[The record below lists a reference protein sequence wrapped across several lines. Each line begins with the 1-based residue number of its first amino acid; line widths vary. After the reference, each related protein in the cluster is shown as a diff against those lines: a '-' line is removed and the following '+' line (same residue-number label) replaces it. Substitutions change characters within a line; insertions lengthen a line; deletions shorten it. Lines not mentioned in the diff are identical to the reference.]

1 MKVSSVCTRVFFAI
15 ALFFVAIKGFY
26 DIESNQGFVS
36 QNLRLLSEKTEKFDI
51 SFNKYRRYSAFI
63 VLIQN
68 YLLLISTITLILSLN
83 FGKYL
88 VLISAIIDIVLI
100 HNPYFYGQPKI
111 KLLACEYLALFG
123 GVLNCLK

>member
-1 MKVSSVCTRVFFAI
+1 MKVTSVISRVSFAL

-68 YLLLISTITLILSLN
+68 YLLLTSTITLILSLN

-100 HNPYFYGQPKI
+100 HNPYFYDQPKI

>member
-36 QNLRLLSEKTEKFDI
+36 QNLRLISEKTQKYDI
-51 SFNKYRRYSAFI
+51 SFNRYRRYSAFI

-68 YLLLISTITLILSLN
+68 YLLLTSTITLILSLN

-88 VLISAIIDIVLI
+88 VLISAILDIILI
-100 HNPYFYGQPKI
+100 HNPFFYDQPSI
-111 KLLACEYLALFG
+111 RTLACEYLALFG
-123 GVLNCLK
+123 GVLNCF

>member
-36 QNLRLLSEKTEKFDI
+36 QNLRLISEKTQKYDI
-51 SFNKYRRYSAFI
+51 SFNRYRRYSAFI

-68 YLLLISTITLILSLN
+68 YLLLTSTITLILSLN

-88 VLISAIIDIVLI
+88 VLISAILDIVLI
-100 HNPYFYGQPKI
+100 HNPFFYDQPSI
-111 KLLACEYLALFG
+111 RTLACEYLALFG
-123 GVLNCLK
+123 GVLNCF

>member
-36 QNLRLLSEKTEKFDI
+36 QNLRLISEKTQKYDI

-68 YLLLISTITLILSLN
+68 YLLLTSTITLILSLN

-88 VLISAIIDIVLI
+88 VLISAILDIILI
-100 HNPYFYGQPKI
+100 HNPFFYDQPSI
-111 KLLACEYLALFG
+111 RTLACEYLALFG
-123 GVLNCLK
+123 GVLNCF

>member
-68 YLLLISTITLILSLN
+68 YLLLTSTITLILSLN

-100 HNPYFYGQPKI
+100 HNPYFYDQPKI

>member
-36 QNLRLLSEKTEKFDI
+36 QNLRLISEKTQKYDI

-68 YLLLISTITLILSLN
+68 YLLLTSTITLILSLN

-88 VLISAIIDIVLI
+88 VLISAILDIVLI
-100 HNPYFYGQPKI
+100 HNPFFYDQPSI
-111 KLLACEYLALFG
+111 RTLACEYLALFG
-123 GVLNCLK
+123 GVLNCF

>member
-68 YLLLISTITLILSLN
+68 YLLLTSTITLILSLN

-88 VLISAIIDIVLI
+88 VLISAILDIVLI
-100 HNPYFYGQPKI
+100 HNPFFYDQPSI
-111 KLLACEYLALFG
+111 RTLACEYLALFG
-123 GVLNCLK
+123 GVLNCF

>member
-88 VLISAIIDIVLI
+88 VLISAIIDIILI
-100 HNPYFYGQPKI
+100 HNPYFYDQPSI
-111 KLLACEYLALFG
+111 RTLACEYLALFG

>member
-88 VLISAIIDIVLI
+88 VLISAILDIVLI
-100 HNPYFYGQPKI
+100 HNPFFYDQPSI
-111 KLLACEYLALFG
+111 RTLACEYLALFG
-123 GVLNCLK
+123 GVLNCF

>member
-1 MKVSSVCTRVFFAI
+1 MKVSSVCTRVLFAI

-36 QNLRLLSEKTEKFDI
+36 QNLRLISEKTQKYDI
-51 SFNKYRRYSAFI
+51 SFNQYRRYSAFI

-68 YLLLISTITLILSLN
+68 YLLLTSTITLILSLN

-88 VLISAIIDIVLI
+88 VLISAIIDIILI
-100 HNPYFYGQPKI
+100 HNPYFYDQPSI
-111 KLLACEYLALFG
+111 RTLACEYLALFG
-123 GVLNCLK
+123 GVLNCF